1 MLIKTEKKTCKG
13 LLFNIGIMSAK
24 QLNNYPSIF
33 LKRSI
38 IELVVKFLF

>member
-1 MLIKTEKKTCKG
+1 
-13 LLFNIGIMSAK
+13 MSAK

>member
-1 MLIKTEKKTCKG
+1 MQKKALLKHGMLFIN
-13 LLFNIGIMSAK
+13 LIMSAK